1 METKRASAIQHLA
14 GQNVPPIVEVFF
26 EFNNL
31 KALYRQGW
39 LRHDIPKDQCET
51 VAEHTLGVR
60 VLALFLADAH
70 FPHLDQGK
78 LLRMALRH
86 DFGEIYAGDIVPG
99 KMTLADKHELEKR
112 SVERVF
118 ARLPK
123 GAEYLAIW
131 QEFEDGQTPEA
142 RFVKESTASKWASRL
157 PSTNTKSSA
166 TWPSSSNPPTR
177 PSPPP
182 SCAKS
187 SPPSSPSAPPPP
199 PAVPLNMDDWI
210 LIIGY

>member
-39 LRHDIPKDQCET
+39 LRHGIPKNQCET
-51 VAEHTLGVR
+51 VAEHTLGVAL
-60 VLALFLADAH
+60 LALFLADAH

-78 LLRMALRH
+78 LLRMALLH

-123 GAEYLAIW
+123 GAEYLAVW

-142 RFVKESTASKWASRL
+142 RFVKEIDRLEMGLQASVYEHEKLGDLTVFFESANKALATPELRQILAALLALRPAASPGRSL
-157 PSTNTKSSA
+157 EH
-166 TWPSSSNPPTR
+166 
-177 PSPPP
+177 
-182 SCAKS
+182 
-187 SPPSSPSAPPPP
+187 
-199 PAVPLNMDDWI
+199 
-210 LIIGY
+210 G

>member
-39 LRHDIPKDQCET
+39 LRHGIPKNQCET
-51 VAEHTLGVR
+51 VAEHTLGVAL
-60 VLALFLADAH
+60 LALFLADAH

-78 LLRMALRH
+78 LLRMALLH

-99 KMTLADKHELEKR
+99 KMSLEAKHELEQK

-118 ARLPK
+118 AKLAR
-123 GAEYLAIW
+123 GRDYLAVW
-131 QEFEDGQTPEA
+131 EEFEAQATPEA
-142 RFVKESTASKWASRL
+142 RFMKEIDRLEMGLQASVYEQDGLGDLSVFFD
-157 PSTNTKSSA
+157 SA
-166 TWPSSSNPPTR
+166 DKALTTPELRAVLAALRALRAPR
-177 PSPPP
+177 P
-182 SCAKS
+182 
-187 SPPSSPSAPPPP
+187 
-199 PAVPLNMDDWI
+199 
-210 LIIGY
+210 